1 MKLFIILITSL
12 IVLLLLFLVI
22 LPLTINW
29 PFKISSKDN
38 YDKDNF
44 NTKLTGK
51 INVNIDKLSMPFILN
66 GKVNERKLLSKKKMN
81 HENQKNNLL
90 LLKQVL
96 ESHNIKY
103 FIDCGTLL
111 GAVRDKDFIKGDKDA
126 DISLARND
134 LNLVKEKLLPKLE
147 KLGFI
152 LFRDDSSSLLRK
164 GEYIDL
170 YSLHKTHIPFELIP
184 YPFLGTHFP
193 VPKYYNIYLSTAFK
207 NWRVP
212 SKQSSMDSEWI
223 VGMPSYVKKFGLTQ
237 SDRNNI
243 DKTAKELCQNVNKWS
258 PLCAKYN

>member
-12 IVLLLLFLVI
+12 VVLLLLFLVI
-22 LPLTINW
+22 LPLTIHW
-29 PFKISSKDN
+29 PFKTSSKDN

-51 INVNIDKLSMPFILN
+51 INVNIDKLSTPFILN
-66 GKVNERKLLSKKKMN
+66 GKINEAKLFSKKKMN
-81 HENQKNNLL
+81 RENQKNNLI

-134 LNLVKEKLLPKLE
+134 LNLVKEKLLSKLE

-170 YSLHKTHIPFELIP
+170 LSLHKTHIPFELIP
-184 YPFLGTHFP
+184 YPFLGTYFS
-193 VPKYYNIYLSTAFK
+193 VPKYYDIYLTK
-207 NWRVP
+207 VYGNWRVP
-212 SKQSSMDSEWI
+212 SKKNSMNSEWI
-223 VGMPSYVKKFGLTQ
+223 MGMPSYIKKFGLTQ
-237 SDRNNI
+237 SDRNNVNKI
-243 DKTAKELCQNVNKWS
+243 AKELCTGVNKWS